1 MFIPTKMP
9 NIALISNM
17 NFRRR
22 FNEINKE
29 SLSESI
35 SPANHDATPTF
46 LYALKLFILAYFC
59 MIAIDVILHYITIM
73 RIKMRIQKEQES
85 PDFNPSPEQEPE
97 SPDLTP
103 LTPPST
109 PELNKSGMKTPPGAP
124 KKNKLSKSGLI
135 LNVEECKPVASRTR
149 SMTNRH
155 RRKRGLD
162 LFS

>member
-1 MFIPTKMP
+1 MSNT
-9 NIALISNM
+9 ALISNM

-29 SLSESI
+29 SLPDSI
-35 SPANHDATPTF
+35 SPANHDATPTM

-59 MIAIDVILHYITIM
+59 MIAIDIILNYISIIRINM
-73 RIKMRIQKEQES
+73 RKTKQPES
-85 PDFNPSPEQEPE
+85 PDFSPSPDQEPD

-103 LTPPST
+103 LTPLST
-109 PELNKSGMKTPPGAP
+109 PEMKFKKSNSPPGAP
-124 KKNKLSKSGLI
+124 KKIKLSKSASSLK
-135 LNVEECKPVASRTR
+135 VEDFTPVAYRTR
-149 SMTNRH
+149 SMTNRR

>member
-1 MFIPTKMP
+1 MP

-22 FNEINKE
+22 FNEVNKE
-29 SLSESI
+29 SFSELI
-35 SPANHDATPTF
+35 SPANHDATPSF
-46 LYALKLFILAYFC
+46 IYAMKLFILAYFC
-59 MIAIDVILHYITIM
+59 MIAIDIIINYIIIARFKLGKT
-73 RIKMRIQKEQES
+73 KEPES
-85 PDFNPSPEQEPE
+85 PDVTPTPEQEPE

-109 PELNKSGMKTPPGAP
+109 PELNKNEVKTPPPAP
-124 KKNKLSKSGLI
+124 KKIKLSSYVSSVKNSA
-135 LNVEECKPVASRTR
+135 PVSSRTR
-149 SMTNRH
+149 SMTNRR